1 MPDLAT
7 FAQTVLNAVYASSFM
22 ALVAVGLV
30 LIFGVMK
37 IVNFAHGEL
46 YMVGA
51 FCVYAVTVE
60 QSGPFLLGL
69 ALAII
74 AVAAIGLAME
84 RGLFRP
90 MRDNPLGG
98 LILSIGMLLILQS
111 LAVVQFGVRA
121 KDLPT
126 VLDGSLHL
134 GIAGAQLAYERAVV
148 VGAAVVLLALLY
160 LFLRHT
166 RMGWALRACAQ
177 DPEAARLQGISVTR
191 TAQIAVGLGAA
202 LAGIAGGLMAMNVP
216 IEPYMGHSV
225 IVAAFIVIIVGGIGS
240 LEGAVVASV
249 LYAFVD
255 TFITTY
261 TDGTVAGIVG
271 LLLMLLVLVIKPTGL
286 FGARDRA

>member
-7 FAQTVLNAVYASSFM
+7 LLQTVLNALYASSYM

-30 LIFGVMK
+30 LIFGVMR

-46 YMVGA
+46 YMAGA
-51 FCVYAVTVE
+51 FAVYTVTVE

-69 ALAII
+69 AV
-74 AVAAIGLAME
+74 AVIVVALIGLAME

-98 LILSIGMLLILQS
+98 LILSIGLLLILQS

-121 KDLPT
+121 KDLPNI
-126 VLDGSLHL
+126 LDGSLQL
-134 GIAGAQLAYERAVV
+134 GIEGAQLAYERALVIGV
-148 VGAAVVLLALLY
+148 AVLVLGLLY

-166 RMGWALRACAQ
+166 RTGWALRACAQ
-177 DPEAARLQGISVTR
+177 DPEAAQLQGISVNR

-216 IEPYMGHSV
+216 IEPYMGHSI

-240 LEGAVVASV
+240 LEGAVVAAV

-255 TFITTY
+255 TFVTTY

-271 LLLMLLVLVIKPTGL
+271 LLLMLVVLVVKPTGL
-286 FGARDRA
+286 FGARERA